1 MKAWDIFEGQA
12 ISEFQIN
19 LFIEMHFRK
28 LLLVS
33 CQRQKRHPKNV
44 IQKETKANKNVVIE
58 FDHKLVSSDSTHQ
71 MESLCG

>member
-12 ISEFQIN
+12 ISEFQLN

-33 CQRQKRHPKNV
+33 CQRQKTASKKCHPKREKSK
-44 IQKETKANKNVVIE
+44 QKR
-58 FDHKLVSSDSTHQ
+58 
-71 MESLCG
+71 CY